1 MTREERKIIS
11 LVHFCGFSRIIS
23 NSESQYLKCGPG
35 ENGNVRPSICWY
47 YSVDVNGLSVW
58 TKIRSGGTSKF
69 QFNALFENGL
79 IENSHPPFDCEVCQ
93 DYFFESKSWSCFQT
107 LSLKVALYNEFEIC
121 FAIMFALS
129 ICTSLCTCKVIG

>member
-1 MTREERKIIS
+1 MIFLMKKILFDECFSRSIKVKEDLMAHIFWITCGKKSESWVQKLWSIINNPIWQVNRTVCSMTREERKIIS

-58 TKIRSGGTSKF
+58 TKIRSGGLPNSNFMHCLKM
-69 QFNALFENGL
+69 AL
-79 IENSHPPFDCEVCQ
+79 
-93 DYFFESKSWSCFQT
+93 
-107 LSLKVALYNEFEIC
+107 
-121 FAIMFALS
+121 
-129 ICTSLCTCKVIG
+129 